1 MADYIRA
8 TGADHNGTK
17 QHDFTANLTGDLFA
31 LPAGMLAFAAGIEYR
46 KESGS
51 DNPSAY
57 FNETPQYITYSRKTT
72 SAPRLQTSGSYDK
85 IGRESCRE
93 RVGQYV

>member
-8 TGADHNGTK
+8 TGVDHNGTK

-72 SAPRLQTSGSYDK
+72 SAPRLPTSGSYDLK
-85 IGRESCRE
+85 EIGRASCRD
-93 RVGQYV
+93 RVCQ